1 LPGIENIP
9 EYSLFEE
16 TLYYKA
22 GASIAAIGTP
32 DFRIIDKAVIAK
44 STNNV
49 QAVLQAHGHIPTKG
63 ERGAFGY
70 GILTTQ
76 GLNAIMVSTTHE
88 GKDSEDQTNAADTR
102 WHNHFVK
109 LVSNPKD
116 CGDDL
121 RVESI
126 TFQSPGEVVIN
137 KDKAVMSNLPAKFTG
152 TDAFSKSLLH
162 SILELMCKMY
172 YHLPSNL

>member
-1 LPGIENIP
+1 M
-9 EYSLFEE
+9 
-16 TLYYKA
+16 
-22 GASIAAIGTP
+22 
-32 DFRIIDKAVIAK
+32 
-44 STNNV
+44 V

-88 GKDSEDQTNAADTR
+88 GKDSEDRTNAADTR
-102 WHNHFVK
+102 WHNYFVK

-121 RVESI
+121 IGRIYNIPTSRR
-126 TFQSPGEVVIN
+126 SGN
-137 KDKAVMSNLPAKFTG
+137 KQG
-152 TDAFSKSLLH
+152 
-162 SILELMCKMY
+162 
-172 YHLPSNL
+172 